1 MRTLISVVAGLAVLT
16 IVLIVAG
23 NMIGGGEYGAKQKAA
38 QGGDTMAKERIAED
52 LKPIGQVDLAQAS
65 TGGAATASLSGEAIV
80 KKTCSACHAT
90 GALGAPK
97 IGNNAEWGPRYKQ
110 GLDVLVN
117 HAIHGIRAMP
127 PRGGGSYS
135 DDELKS
141 AIEYMLGQSGIKV
154 AAGAAK
160 PAAAADKPAAAAAGG
175 KWTVDLAQGKAHVTK
190 VCAACHASGVL
201 GAPKIGDHAAW
212 AERYKAGKDT
222 MLKLATSGIR
232 AMPPRGG
239 STFNDQQMKDAIA
252 YMLHESG
259 IDVTK

>member
-16 IVLIVAG
+16 IILIVAG
-23 NMIGGGEYGAKQKAA
+23 NMIGGGEYKAEKQAA
-38 QGGDTMAKERIAED
+38 QGGDTMAKQRIAED

-80 KKTCSACHAT
+80 KKTCSACH
-90 GALGAPK
+90 GSGVLGAPK
-97 IGNNAEWGPRYKQ
+97 IGDHAAWAERYKP
-110 GLDVLVN
+110 GLDAMLKIAVN
-117 HAIHGIRAMP
+117 GKGNMP
-127 PRGGGSYS
+127 PRGGAGYN
-135 DDELKS
+135 DDEMRS
-141 AIEYMLGQSGIKV
+141 AIIYMLGQSGIKV
-154 AAGAAK
+154 AAAAAK

-175 KWTVDLAQGKAHVTK
+175 KWTVDLAKGKAHVTK

-212 AERYKAGKDT
+212 AERYKAGKEQ
-222 MLKLATSGIR
+222 MLKLAISGIR